1 MSVFSQKFRDLYQ
14 FNDLED
20 KEYELICWEYNKL
33 VSTYSIKTE
42 LFSKTVWDYITER
55 FKIVD
60 ETNVMST
67 TEIEMDEKNKK
78 HKLYKYIIKCDL
90 DKSSFIYITFNDELR
105 GYDDEDYHGYVT
117 ENDKSNKIYNLNVYY
132 DNQQISTKEL
142 EETIVKELLNC
153 SYLPS
158 TKNQFFTISTN
169 QFGFTLKPSYVKEM
183 DINLELNYGEKFVS
197 IHEKI
202 LDKLKNT
209 SHGLFL
215 LHGEPGTGKTTWIR
229 KLISIISED
238 KTVIYV
244 PSYMM
249 NNVADPEFISFI
261 GGFKKVILL
270 LEDAENVL
278 ATSINDRSQA
288 VSNILNMTDGLLN
301 DFMDIQIIATFN
313 TDAKLIDPALKR
325 AGRLQVNHKF
335 SKLNKDDANRLSKE
349 LNLNVEFDK
358 PASLAEIY
366 EGSNQIINDD
376 LEERK
381 IGFRQNI

>member
-1 MSVFSQKFRDLYQ
+1 MSVFSQKFRELYK

-42 LFSKTVWDYITER
+42 LYSKNVWDYIIER
-55 FKIVD
+55 FNIVD
-60 ETNVMST
+60 ESNIMTT

-90 DKSSFIYITFNDELR
+90 DNNSFIYITFNDELR

-132 DNQQISTKEL
+132 DNQQISTKDL
-142 EETIVKELLNC
+142 EETIVKELLDC

-183 DINLELNYGEKFVS
+183 EIDLDLNYGTKFLP
-197 IHEKI
+197 IHEQI
-202 LDKLKNT
+202 LDKLQNT

-215 LHGEPGTGKTTWIR
+215 LHGDPGTGKTTYIR
-229 KLISIISED
+229 KLISMLSED

-249 NNVADPEFISFI
+249 GNVADPEFISFI
-261 GGFKKVILL
+261 GGFKKAILL

-278 ATSINDRSQA
+278 ATSINDRTQA

-301 DFMDIQIIATFN
+301 DYMDIQIIATFN
-313 TDAKLIDPALKR
+313 TAAKLIDPALKR
-325 AGRLQVNHKF
+325 AGRLQVNHRFAKL
-335 SKLNKDDANRLSKE
+335 SKVDANKLSKE
-349 LNLNVEFDK
+349 LGLSVEFDK

-376 LEERK
+376 LEDRV
-381 IGFRQNI
+381 IGFKQK